1 MSTPANYTLLEN
13 ARFERKF
20 VLENSSLSYAK
31 MLIKT
36 SVGIFSPI
44 YQKRRVNNIYFDTP
58 NLTSYYENHFGK
70 SDRTKIRVRWYGDT
84 FGNINEPILEM
95 KIKHGTAG
103 KKKSYPLKSFELK
116 DGFSR
121 QDWNEIFEASNLPDI
136 VRAELKRN
144 IPTLLNTYVREYFQS
159 FDKVFRF
166 TLDYNLKFYNVKSIT
181 SSFIEKSLPEKTLI
195 LELKYDLKKDK
206 EVKRITKALPVRLG
220 KFSKYI
226 RGVEIFNPHLAV

>member
-1 MSTPANYTLLEN
+1 MSTPANYTLLET

-31 MLIKT
+31 MLLKT
-36 SVGIFSPI
+36 NVGIFSPI

-70 SDRTKIRVRWYGDT
+70 SERTKIRVRWYGET
-84 FGNINEPILEM
+84 LGVIPEPILE
-95 KIKHGTAG
+95 IKLKFGAAG
-103 KKKSYPLKSFELK
+103 KKKSYPLQSFDLK
-116 DGFSR
+116 GGFSR
-121 QDWNEIFEASNLPDI
+121 QDWNKLFEASDLPEML
-136 VRAELKRN
+136 RAELKRN
-144 IPTLLNTYVREYFQS
+144 VPTLLNSYEREYFQS

-166 TLDYNLKFYNVKSIT
+166 TVDYNLTFLNVKSLT
-181 SSFIEKSLPEKTLI
+181 GSFMEKSLPENTI
-195 LELKYDLKKDK
+195 VLELKYDLKDDK
-206 EVKRITKALPVRLG
+206 AVKKITSSLPVRLG

>member
-1 MSTPANYTLLEN
+1 MSTPANYTLLET

-70 SDRTKIRVRWYGDT
+70 SERTKIRVRWYGET
-84 FGNINEPILEM
+84 FGLIDEPILE
-95 KIKHGTAG
+95 IKLKFGAAG
-103 KKKSYPLKSFELK
+103 KKKSYPLKSFDLRE
-116 DGFSR
+116 GFSR
-121 QDWNEIFEASNLPDI
+121 QDWNEVFQSSDLPDS
-136 VRAELKRN
+136 VRSELKRN
-144 IPTLLNTYVREYFQS
+144 VPTLLNNYEREYFQS

-166 TLDYNLKFYNVKSIT
+166 TLDYNLRFNNVKSLT
-181 SSFIEKSLPEKTLI
+181 GSFIEKSLPENNII
-195 LELKYDLKKDK
+195 LELKYDVKDDK
-206 EVKRITKALPVRLG
+206 EVKKITKALPVRLG